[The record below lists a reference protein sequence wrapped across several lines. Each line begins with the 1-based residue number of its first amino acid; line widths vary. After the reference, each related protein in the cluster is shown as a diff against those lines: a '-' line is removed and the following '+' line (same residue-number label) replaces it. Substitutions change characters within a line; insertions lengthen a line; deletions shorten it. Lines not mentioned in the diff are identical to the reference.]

1 MNNNKLN
8 YKLPDKP
15 YIEVIRTEDVDI
27 NKIKSIKKSKYKNN
41 SRKIILKNI
50 QAFRNLIRKGKM
62 NYNYFIPPTVNEN
75 YELIT
80 GEHRYQAN
88 LAEDKKTLPVVVI
101 RFKEY
106 DNKPPEY
113 WLPVWQ
119 SVENDP
125 SEKDYVEELRDDD
138 QITRTTLL
146 QIQQNIIEP
155 TVEDI
160 DTSLKHQNIHKQN
173 RPKYITEILNSVSKN
188 TNVAKSYT
196 SDTLQRYID
205 ENFDVN
211 EVSSSANLVKCDDD
225 TVYLKQIFKPV
236 KSKDFDNRTMID
248 CINSLQLYPDAKIK
262 VFYSIN
268 SCDEEQIKKFRT
280 IKNNLPKEFFEKMK
294 YFVENHKPDNIE
306 MISIPQ
312 LPDELDD

>member
-1 MNNNKLN
+1 MTNNKLN

-27 NKIKSIKKSKYKNN
+27 TKITSTKKSKYKNN
-41 SRKIILKNI
+41 NRKIILKNI

-101 RFKEY
+101 RFIEY

-113 WLPVWQ
+113 WSPVWQ

-125 SEKDYVEELRDDD
+125 SEKDYVEELRDDE
-138 QITRTTLL
+138 QIKRTTLL
-146 QIQQNIIEP
+146 QIQQNIIQP
-155 TVEDI
+155 TIDDI

-173 RPKYITEILNSVSKN
+173 RPKYITEILNSVSN
-188 TNVAKSYT
+188 NINVAKSYT
-196 SDTLQRYID
+196 SDTLQKHID

-211 EVSSSANLVKCDDD
+211 EVSTSSNLVKCDDD

-248 CINSLQLYPDAKIK
+248 CINSLLLYPDAMIK

-268 SCDEEQIKKFRT
+268 SCEEEQIKKFRT

-294 YFVENHKPDNIE
+294 YFVENHKPEDIE
-306 MISIPQ
+306 MISVPQ
-312 LPDELDD
+312 LPDELND